1 MYNNGIPKK
10 WNLWNTAPDIMP
22 IFNTKKWIEGYDQSG
37 GTCNVSKQIR
47 FKTSIF
53 LSDLWH
59 YSDA

>member
-1 MYNNGIPKK
+1 
-10 WNLWNTAPDIMP
+10 MP
-22 IFNTKKWIEGYDQSG
+22 IFNTKKSIEGYDQSG